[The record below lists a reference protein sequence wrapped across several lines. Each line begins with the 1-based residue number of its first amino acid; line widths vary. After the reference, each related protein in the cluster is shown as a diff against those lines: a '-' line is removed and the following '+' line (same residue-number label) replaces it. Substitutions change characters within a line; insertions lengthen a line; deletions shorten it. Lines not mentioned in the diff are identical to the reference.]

1 MFGWCRGVASDLG
14 FLSRDFRLAAR
25 HGTRQLSILMAVAG
39 LLSGCQA
46 PTTPTVAATPAAA
59 PQRAALPHNLGPY
72 SIHLLSNGDEMELAG
87 DMPEGTAA
95 AVQKLLDAH
104 PSVHVIHLNSDGG
117 ELHEGRLLAVL
128 IQQRHLTTYTS
139 TICASACTIAFL
151 AGTTR
156 YLADDAWLGFHS
168 SYDKDSGESSTRG
181 NVVFYQAYHADGLSD
196 AFISKALGTAPNEVW
211 FPSHDELRQAK
222 AVDKFVDRRQ
232 FAESGLAYWHSPAE
246 VDQLLK
252 EDNLYAIIAK
262 HDATAYARVQ
272 EIYLTGARLGRRIT
286 DIEDDAASVIIDQ
299 YLPFYVRRAA
309 DEPILRY
316 QRADIAKL
324 DYVTEHNPEPC
335 AAQAFPEL
343 GLRRTHTE
351 FHLPQSIRH
360 DVDMALA
367 DVISSSF
374 EQPHAADTSSDIY
387 KAKSKFY
394 RHLNGS
400 DPALVEL
407 IDHPENG
414 RNNPAALCGAVT
426 SFYRD
431 ILDQAPA
438 DAAIILR
445 DLMGPNS

>member
-1 MFGWCRGVASDLG
+1 MGRRIAVFI
-14 FLSRDFRLAAR
+14 AA
-25 HGTRQLSILMAVAG
+25 AG

-46 PTTPTVAATPAAA
+46 QPPSAMATAPSST

-87 DMPEGTAA
+87 DMPKGTTT

-104 PSVHVIHLNSDGG
+104 PSVHVIHLNSGGG
-117 ELHEGRLLAVL
+117 ELREGYLLAEL

-139 TICASACTIAFL
+139 TVCASACTIAFL
-151 AGTTR
+151 AGTSR

-168 SYDKDSGESSTRG
+168 SYDKDSGESSPDG
-181 NVVFYQAYHADGLSD
+181 NAAFYRAYHAVGLPD
-196 AFISKALGTAPNEVW
+196 DFIKKALGTAPNEIW

-222 AVDKFVDRRQ
+222 AVDKLVDRRQ

-246 VDQLLK
+246 VDQILK
-252 EDNLYAIIAK
+252 EDDLYAVIAK
-262 HDATAYARVQ
+262 HDGKAYARVQ

-286 DIEDDAASVIIDQ
+286 DIEDDAADVIIDQ

-309 DEPILRY
+309 DDPILRY

-324 DYVTEHNPEPC
+324 DYVTEHNPQPC

-343 GLRRTHTE
+343 GLSRLSTPVR
-351 FHLPQSIRH
+351 LPQSIRH
-360 DVDMALA
+360 DMDLALA
-367 DVISSSF
+367 DIITSAF
-374 EQPHAADTSSDIY
+374 EQPHAPDTSSDVY
-387 KAKSKFY
+387 NAKSKFY
-394 RHLNGS
+394 RRLDAK

-414 RNNPAALCGAVT
+414 RDNPTALCGAVT

-431 ILDQAPA
+431 ILDQPQAE
-438 DAAIILR
+438 AAVILR
-445 DLMGPNS
+445 DLLGPGS